1 MMRHKS
7 SSTYLGFSLLFLRN
21 LDRICVNIYNSKYVR
36 KIFFGKKNIKFELS
50 ILIQIKVLEVVWK
63 VDHEQNFSKILF
75 TVSKYAVVN
84 YSLSLFAGPPTPRFN
99 VECLPD
105 NTAEEKSVEIQH

>member
-1 MMRHKS
+1 MYARF
-7 SSTYLGFSLLFLRN
+7 FSE
-21 LDRICVNIYNSKYVR
+21 
-36 KIFFGKKNIKFELS
+36 KKNIKFELS